1 MAQRSTCHIFTLLYI
16 HIHSMCVHIHTRN
29 SNRITSRTPK
39 WCDHCCFG
47 SRDSE
52 LHLQDA
58 YNCTQ
63 GFANASISFCSFI
76 SISNI
81 RSDNWRTA
89 HYQWRKEDKD
99 TISFFEIQVI
109 RNSERMKAT
118 VGLGNVNKVFVSSLM
133 ITHQFWRA
141 WICIISP
148 PVHSHANIWIQS
160 SGLWNVS

>member
-1 MAQRSTCHIFTLLYI
+1 MCVYI
-16 HIHSMCVHIHTRN
+16 HARN
-29 SNRITSRTPK
+29 SNRFPSRTPK
-39 WCDHCCFG
+39 CCDHYCFG

-58 YNCTQ
+58 HNYTQ

-81 RSDNWRTA
+81 RSDNRRTA

-109 RNSERMKAT
+109 RNSKRMQAT

-141 WICIISP
+141 
-148 PVHSHANIWIQS
+148 
-160 SGLWNVS
+160 